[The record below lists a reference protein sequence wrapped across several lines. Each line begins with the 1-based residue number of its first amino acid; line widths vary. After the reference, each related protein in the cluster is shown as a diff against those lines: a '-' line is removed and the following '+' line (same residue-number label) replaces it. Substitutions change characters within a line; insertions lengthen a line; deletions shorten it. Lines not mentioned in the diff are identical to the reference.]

1 MQTFLPYP
9 DFEKS
14 VKCLDWKRLGKQ
26 RVEAMQLVNTLEGR
40 TRGWRHHPA
49 ALMWRGYVPALKR
62 YCNCCITEWV
72 KRGYRN
78 TMRLYPIPAKGIK
91 LPPWF
96 GSTLFHKSHRAALLA
111 KDLAHYSQ
119 FGWKTRPA
127 KRGAKDRLPYYWPV
141 KK

>member
-26 RVEAMQLVNTLEGR
+26 RVEAMQIINALEGR

-49 ALMWRGYVPALKR
+49 VLMWKGRAGALKL
-62 YCNCCITEWV
+62 YCNCCIKEWIR
-72 KRGYRN
+72 RGFNN
-78 TMRLYPIPAKGIK
+78 TMRLYRVSAKSVK
-91 LPPWF
+91 PPLWF
-96 GSTLFHKSHRAALLA
+96 GNPLFHKSHRAALLA
-111 KDLAHYSQ
+111 KDFGWYSK

-127 KRGAKDRLPYYWPV
+127 KRDAKGRLSYYWPV